1 MAECNGNARQQS
13 LNQLNGTEALGRCP
27 VRLGAPSLQLFI
39 SVIIQHDSN

>member
-27 VRLGAPSLQLFI
+27 VSGEVVVITYLYGDLG
-39 SVIIQHDSN
+39 VDSM